1 MQAAQMNTD
10 RNNNEQCT
18 FRILLTLNFYLLTL
32 KLARGFYGCF
42 ATQILTDRNI
52 LRSSAKSAG
61 KFFVFAPGSV
71 LHQNGDFTDAPQHGL
86 NKDRKNYIIEEDKF
100 KIHTS

>member
-1 MQAAQMNTD
+1 MD

-18 FRILLTLNFYLLTL
+18 FRIFLTLNFYLLTL
-32 KLARGFYGCF
+32 KLARGFYGCS
-42 ATQILTDRNI
+42 AALILADRNT

-71 LHQNGDFTDAPQHGL
+71 LHQNGDFTDAPRHGL
-86 NKDRKNYIIEEDKF
+86 NSDK
-100 KIHTS
+100 KLVE